1 MSICAENITWKA
13 GKKVIVNN
21 VSLRVP
27 RGETV
32 GLLGPNGCGKSSLL
46 RVLAGLRRPDA
57 GRVTLDGQDI
67 ARMAK
72 KQLARRVAFVE
83 QHGMTE
89 ANMRV
94 RDVVRLGRIPHHS
107 PFSNWSAQDDEA
119 IAAALQRVAMLEKS
133 EQGWLSLSGGERQ
146 RVHIARALAQSPS
159 EILLDRDAAGADPRQ
174 RDAGGDFV
182 RRAAVGRF
190 PGENQNRDLPLPRQK
205 AHSFH
210 RLGWAD
216 MPLFSLR
223 PAATLWPPVLLGS
236 QFVFNIGFYAVVP
249 FLALFL
255 RDDMLLSGGLI
266 GLILGLRTFSQQGM
280 FILGGTLAD
289 RYGAKAIILAGCVV
303 RVAGFLLL
311 ACGASLWPII
321 LGACLTGVG
330 GALFSPSIE
339 ALLARAGTHSQAN
352 GKRSRAEWFALF
364 AVCGELG
371 AVIGP
376 VAGGVL
382 SGIGFRHIALAGAGI
397 FLLALAVLFFCLP
410 ADGHTTTTRRR
421 VPWWTPLRQPRFVAF
436 ILAYSS
442 WLLSYNQ
449 LYLALPVEI
458 QRSGG
463 REQDLAPLFM
473 LASLLIITLQLPLAR
488 FARRMGAVRI
498 LPVGFLLLSASFAS
512 VALFAA
518 APPAEGWLRLMPA
531 AGFVTLLTLG
541 QMLLVPAAKDLIPLF
556 AEESTLG
563 AHYGALATAG
573 GCAVLAGNLLL
584 GHLLDQALIP
594 SPQAVYPWLLLA
606 LFPLCSAV
614 ALRAICRPLAAT

>member
-1 MSICAENITWKA
+1 M
-13 GKKVIVNN
+13 
-21 VSLRVP
+21 
-27 RGETV
+27 
-32 GLLGPNGCGKSSLL
+32 
-46 RVLAGLRRPDA
+46 
-57 GRVTLDGQDI
+57 
-67 ARMAK
+67 
-72 KQLARRVAFVE
+72 
-83 QHGMTE
+83 
-89 ANMRV
+89 
-94 RDVVRLGRIPHHS
+94 
-107 PFSNWSAQDDEA
+107 
-119 IAAALQRVAMLEKS
+119 
-133 EQGWLSLSGGERQ
+133 
-146 RVHIARALAQSPS
+146 
-159 EILLDRDAAGADPRQ
+159 
-174 RDAGGDFV
+174 
-182 RRAAVGRF
+182 
-190 PGENQNRDLPLPRQK
+190 
-205 AHSFH
+205 
-210 RLGWAD
+210 
-216 MPLFSLR
+216 
-223 PAATLWPPVLLGS
+223 
-236 QFVFNIGFYAVVP
+236 
-249 FLALFL
+249 
-255 RDDMLLSGGLI
+255 
-266 GLILGLRTFSQQGM
+266 
-280 FILGGTLAD
+280 
-289 RYGAKAIILAGCVV
+289 
-303 RVAGFLLL
+303 
-311 ACGASLWPII
+311 PII

-463 REQDLAPLFM
+463 PRAGSGAALYAGLAVDYHPPAPSRPL
-473 LASLLIITLQLPLAR
+473 R
-488 FARRMGAVRI
+488 RRMGAVRI

>member
-1 MSICAENITWKA
+1 
-13 GKKVIVNN
+13 
-21 VSLRVP
+21 
-27 RGETV
+27 
-32 GLLGPNGCGKSSLL
+32 
-46 RVLAGLRRPDA
+46 
-57 GRVTLDGQDI
+57 
-67 ARMAK
+67 
-72 KQLARRVAFVE
+72 
-83 QHGMTE
+83 
-89 ANMRV
+89 
-94 RDVVRLGRIPHHS
+94 
-107 PFSNWSAQDDEA
+107 
-119 IAAALQRVAMLEKS
+119 
-133 EQGWLSLSGGERQ
+133 
-146 RVHIARALAQSPS
+146 
-159 EILLDRDAAGADPRQ
+159 
-174 RDAGGDFV
+174 
-182 RRAAVGRF
+182 
-190 PGENQNRDLPLPRQK
+190 
-205 AHSFH
+205 
-210 RLGWAD
+210 

-280 FILGGTLAD
+280 FIIGGTLAD

-339 ALLARAGTHSQAN
+339 ALLARTGTHSQAN

-376 VAGGVL
+376 VAGGL
-382 SGIGFRHIALAGAGI
+382 MSGIGFRHIALAGAGI
-397 FLLALAVLFFCLP
+397 FLLALLVLFFCLP

-498 LPVGFLLLSASFAS
+498 LPVGFLLLSASF
-512 VALFAA
+512 
-518 APPAEGWLRLMPA
+518 
-531 AGFVTLLTLG
+531 VTLLTLG

-584 GHLLDQALIP
+584 GHLLDLALIP

>member
-1 MSICAENITWKA
+1 
-13 GKKVIVNN
+13 
-21 VSLRVP
+21 
-27 RGETV
+27 
-32 GLLGPNGCGKSSLL
+32 
-46 RVLAGLRRPDA
+46 
-57 GRVTLDGQDI
+57 
-67 ARMAK
+67 
-72 KQLARRVAFVE
+72 
-83 QHGMTE
+83 
-89 ANMRV
+89 
-94 RDVVRLGRIPHHS
+94 
-107 PFSNWSAQDDEA
+107 
-119 IAAALQRVAMLEKS
+119 
-133 EQGWLSLSGGERQ
+133 
-146 RVHIARALAQSPS
+146 
-159 EILLDRDAAGADPRQ
+159 
-174 RDAGGDFV
+174 
-182 RRAAVGRF
+182 
-190 PGENQNRDLPLPRQK
+190 
-205 AHSFH
+205 
-210 RLGWAD
+210 

-289 RYGAKAIILAGCVV
+289 RYGAKTIILAGCVV

-473 LASLLIITLQLPLAR
+473 LAS
-488 FARRMGAVRI
+488 RI

>member
-1 MSICAENITWKA
+1 
-13 GKKVIVNN
+13 
-21 VSLRVP
+21 
-27 RGETV
+27 
-32 GLLGPNGCGKSSLL
+32 
-46 RVLAGLRRPDA
+46 
-57 GRVTLDGQDI
+57 
-67 ARMAK
+67 
-72 KQLARRVAFVE
+72 
-83 QHGMTE
+83 
-89 ANMRV
+89 
-94 RDVVRLGRIPHHS
+94 
-107 PFSNWSAQDDEA
+107 
-119 IAAALQRVAMLEKS
+119 
-133 EQGWLSLSGGERQ
+133 
-146 RVHIARALAQSPS
+146 
-159 EILLDRDAAGADPRQ
+159 
-174 RDAGGDFV
+174 
-182 RRAAVGRF
+182 
-190 PGENQNRDLPLPRQK
+190 
-205 AHSFH
+205 
-210 RLGWAD
+210 

-410 ADGHTTTTRRR
+410 ADGHTTSTRRR
-421 VPWWTPLRQPRFVAF
+421 VH
-436 ILAYSS
+436 
-442 WLLSYNQ
+442 
-449 LYLALPVEI
+449 
-458 QRSGG
+458 GG
-463 REQDLAPLFM
+463 RLCASRALSRLF
-473 LASLLIITLQLPLAR
+473 SPT
-488 FARRMGAVRI
+488 
-498 LPVGFLLLSASFAS
+498 
-512 VALFAA
+512 
-518 APPAEGWLRLMPA
+518 
-531 AGFVTLLTLG
+531 
-541 QMLLVPAAKDLIPLF
+541 
-556 AEESTLG
+556 
-563 AHYGALATAG
+563 AH
-573 GCAVLAGNLLL
+573 GC
-584 GHLLDQALIP
+584 
-594 SPQAVYPWLLLA
+594 
-606 LFPLCSAV
+606 
-614 ALRAICRPLAAT
+614 